1 MPSFKSLGLDVR
13 ADVSML
19 LVTFL
24 VTLGVLGILHGE
36 QGCLRAYT
44 AQLLTCSPVA
54 SVQQTVAVC
63 TSSGATSC
71 AQSGCRGANAV

>member
-36 QGCLRAYT
+36 WLPACRCSRHVPAGLLLPAACRCLQVSRRNRPACVSCWCCG
-44 AQLLTCSPVA
+44 LLT
-54 SVQQTVAVC
+54 
-63 TSSGATSC
+63 
-71 AQSGCRGANAV
+71 